1 MLTIIKIFEEDV
13 SEQVKKT
20 ISQHIN
26 DNKLGYG
33 LAGLTGLVTL
43 AGLAALQK
51 RKKRLPEPGQY

>member
-1 MLTIIKIFEEDV
+1 MLPIIKILEDDV

-20 ISQHIN
+20 ISQHIS
-26 DNKLGYG
+26 DNKFGYG

-51 RKKRLPEPGQY
+51 RRKRLPEPGKY